1 MPKRMRWGG
10 DTQEGDEA
18 KAILR
23 GTDDDGEE
31 AEGGRVG
38 GGGVQDGTGTGDGL
52 GSRPKDTDGRRA

>member
-10 DTQEGDEA
+10 DTHDGDEA

-31 AEGGRVG
+31 AEDGRG
-38 GGGVQDGTGTGDGL
+38 GGGGWD
-52 GSRPKDTDGRRA
+52 RH